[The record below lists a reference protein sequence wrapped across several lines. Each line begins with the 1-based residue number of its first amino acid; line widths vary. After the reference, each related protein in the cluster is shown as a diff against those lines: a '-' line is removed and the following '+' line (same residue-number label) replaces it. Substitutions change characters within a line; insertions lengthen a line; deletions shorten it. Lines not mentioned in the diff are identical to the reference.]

1 MFANERRVKIAEMV
15 ARQQSVTVAELMEQF
30 DIEGLVRTGLTGLK
44 RGKSERP
51 EELNQKNN

>member
-1 MFANERRVKIAEMV
+1 MNSPEGPVK
-15 ARQQSVTVAELMEQF
+15 STHLELMEQF